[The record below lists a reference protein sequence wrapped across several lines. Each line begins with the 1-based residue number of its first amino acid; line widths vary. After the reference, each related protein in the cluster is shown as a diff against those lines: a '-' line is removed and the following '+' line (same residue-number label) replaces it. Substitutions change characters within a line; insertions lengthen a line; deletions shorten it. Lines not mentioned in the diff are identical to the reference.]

1 MSSLIQLVKANGDV
15 KDVCKALADLANR
28 FKDWTV
34 EPLLRYLTIVKAE
47 REQFGGEVDAERR
60 Y

>member
-1 MSSLIQLVKANGDV
+1 MSSLIQLVKANCDV

-28 FKDWTV
+28 FKGWTV
-34 EPLLRYLTIVKAE
+34 ETLLRYLTIVESE